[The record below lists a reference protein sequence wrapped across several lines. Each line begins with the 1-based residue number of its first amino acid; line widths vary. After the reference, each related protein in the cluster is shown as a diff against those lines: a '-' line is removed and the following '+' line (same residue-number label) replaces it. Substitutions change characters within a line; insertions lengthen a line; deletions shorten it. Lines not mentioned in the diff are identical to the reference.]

1 MHGSSGTEEKS
12 GLSWVG
18 KVHFAVRG
26 KAELGKKGEVIGEME
41 FTERSE
47 LLRVLK
53 DVRKPTKNP
62 YLRDTTASLEAV
74 EKMLEYADSL
84 DDCLNYSPPH
94 HLITQLPESFRAPTI
109 DQLILSELQEKQETP
124 RERQLSLEEQEAGL
138 QVRKDE
144 NYIETYAE
152 SLNQVSTLT
161 QSLLRDQSVLPVS
174 ESDSNF
180 LTLTVYLF
188 GSADSLPVAVQR
200 NATIEQCIQKTISA
214 YVRSQHQKTNPL
226 RYSSHVAA
234 YTLWLVEDDSQ
245 MPDKDFAVERTM
257 RIGDLGAEALAFCEV
272 EGFTAKEE
280 VKAPMDGALQVV
292 SDITQAVGLKICF
305 EENWTVVAVSPELK
319 LRDVLTLL
327 ERKFPGAGYFSPSE
341 FEFRI
346 GVQVDTQLRHA
357 EECGLDMDLQVCSL
371 GVKELKLHRK
381 TYADSPSLILGD
393 RIRRDTP
400 TAPQP
405 EEEVKFDPQ
414 RLYMTKAQACA
425 YQEFE
430 VIKTN
435 RRGRKQK
442 RILGIDQHRVYNMT
456 ESQAREMQ
464 KLATTGHAKASQI
477 IRNKI
482 EGLFKSVTH
491 HPEILITNILGVE
504 QDGRNLKEF
513 TLEYKEG
520 DESKKKRYELEN
532 SSKVTEVVAKI
543 TKLMTLASVEG

>member
-1 MHGSSGTEEKS
+1 M
-12 GLSWVG
+12 V
-18 KVHFAVRG
+18 
-26 KAELGKKGEVIGEME
+26 VIGRME

-53 DVRKPTKNP
+53 EVRRPSKNP
-62 YLRDTTASLEAV
+62 YLREKTVSLEAV

-94 HLITQLPESFRAPTI
+94 HLITQLPESFRAPSI
-109 DQLILSELQEKQETP
+109 DQLILSELQEKVETP
-124 RERQLSLEEQEAGL
+124 RERLESQEQLEAGV
-138 QVRKDE
+138 QVQKDE

-152 SLNQVSTLT
+152 SLQQVSTLT
-161 QSLLRDQSVLPVS
+161 QSLLCDNILPPAD
-174 ESDSNF
+174 SDSNF
-180 LTLTVYLF
+180 LTLTIYLF
-188 GSADSLPVAVQR
+188 GSSDSLSVAVQK

-214 YVRSQHQKTNPL
+214 YVRSPVNKTNPL
-226 RYSSHVAA
+226 RYPTHVEA

-257 RIGDLGAEALAFCEV
+257 KIGDLGAEALAFCEV

-280 VKAPMDGALQVV
+280 TKMPMDGPLQVV

-327 ERKFPGAGYFSPSE
+327 ERKFPEAGYFSPYD

-357 EECGLDMDLQVCSL
+357 EECGLDMDLQVCAL

-381 TYADSPSLILGD
+381 MYADSPSLIMGD
-393 RIRRDTP
+393 KFRRDTP
-400 TAPQP
+400 TIRQ
-405 EEEVKFDPQ
+405 EDDVKYDPQ

-456 ESQAREMQ
+456 ESQAREMMR
-464 KLATTGHAKASQI
+464 LATTGHAKASTI

-491 HPEILITNILGVE
+491 HPEILIVNIMGVE
-504 QDGRNLKEF
+504 QDDRSLKEF
-513 TLEYKEG
+513 TLEYREG
-520 DESKKKRYELEN
+520 DEVKKKRYELEN
-532 SSKVTEVVAKI
+532 SSKVTEVVAKL